1 MWELQKT
8 VMSMQKQ
15 EVKCTSC
22 ESFTENNSK
31 TKYLIVLG
39 FVFTIVII
47 LLEILFDSNITNIV
61 LLVLATP
68 VQIILGKPF
77 YTNFYNKIKQKK
89 TFTVDT
95 LVVVS
100 TTIAYLYSLIATLAG
115 SDAPFFE
122 AATSVLTIF
131 TLGEYIESRV
141 THKTSEGLKEL
152 LALKPKIATVLQNG
166 KEEQID
172 ADEIKINDIVIVK
185 PGEKIA
191 TDGIIT
197 QGYSAID
204 ESMVTGE
211 SIPVDKKEGDSI
223 VGGTINTNGYL
234 QFKANKVE
242 QDTVLANIVRMVENA
257 KTSKAHVQKIADR
270 AVRYF
275 IPIVFLI
282 AISASLYWLLVA
294 QEPISF
300 VVTVFATILVVSCP
314 CALGI
319 ATPMVVSLGIDKGTK
334 QGILIKGGEYLEK
347 LSSIDTLIFDKTG
360 TITKG
365 KPEVTDIISN
375 GNYDESKIL
384 QWAYSVEVKSEHP
397 IAHAIVKKAE
407 KENITAL
414 ELSDFSAIPGRG
426 VLANYAGKEIF
437 VGGQLYHKVKISQ
450 TMENKISN
458 LESDGKT
465 VIVII
470 LEDMLIGIIAVAD
483 TLRDNAKQVINEIK
497 NMGKNVILMSGDN
510 KRTANAVGEELGIDC
525 VIAEVLPETKAYEVK
540 KLQIQG
546 KKVIMVGD
554 GINDAPALT
563 QADVG
568 IAIGSGTD
576 VAMAA
581 GHVILMK
588 SDLQNVVFALKI
600 GEYSLKKIKQNL
612 TISFAYNAITI
623 PIAAGIL
630 FGITNS
636 LILTPGLAALGWII
650 SDGAVFGN
658 SMLMK
663 KFMGVTKVFSEK
675 K

>member
-1 MWELQKT
+1 
-8 VMSMQKQ
+8 MQKQ
-15 EVKCTSC
+15 EIECTSC

-31 TKYLIVLG
+31 TKYLIILG
-39 FVFTIVII
+39 FTLTITII
-47 LLEILFDSNITNIV
+47 LLEIFLDSNITNIV

-68 VQIILGKPF
+68 VQILLGKPF
-77 YTNFYNKIKQKK
+77 YTNFYNNVKQKK
-89 TFTVDT
+89 AFTVDT
-95 LVVVS
+95 LVVFS
-100 TTIAYLYSLIATLAG
+100 TTIAYLYSLIATLVG
-115 SDAPFFE
+115 SNAPFFE

-131 TLGEYIESRV
+131 TFGEYIESRV
-141 THKTSEGLKEL
+141 TQKTSEGLKEL
-152 LALKPKIATVLQNG
+152 LALKPKTATVLQNG

-172 ADEIKINDIVIVK
+172 ADEIKVNDIVIVK
-185 PGEKIA
+185 PGEKIP

-197 QGYSAID
+197 QGYSAVD

-211 SIPVDKKEGDSI
+211 SIPVDKKEGDTI

-234 QFKANKVE
+234 QFKANKVG
-242 QDTVLANIVRMVENA
+242 QDTVLASIVRMVENA
-257 KTSKAHVQKIADR
+257 KTSKAHVQRIADR
-270 AVRYF
+270 AIRYF

-294 QEPISF
+294 QESISF

-360 TITKG
+360 TLTKG

-375 GNYDESKIL
+375 GNYDESKVL
-384 QWAYSVEVKSEHP
+384 QLAYSVEVKSEHP

-414 ELSDFSAIPGRG
+414 ELSDFNAISGRG
-426 VLANYAGKEIF
+426 VLANYSGKKIF
-437 VGGQLYHKVKISQ
+437 VGGPLYHKIKISQ
-450 TMENKISN
+450 TMENKIST

-465 VIVII
+465 VIIVILDNI
-470 LEDMLIGIIAVAD
+470 LVGIIAVAD
-483 TLRDNAKQVINEIK
+483 TLRANAKQVINEIK
-497 NMGKNVILMSGDN
+497 NMGKNIILMSGDN
-510 KRTANAVGEELGIDC
+510 KRTANTVGKELGIDS
-525 VIAEVLPETKAYEVK
+525 VLSEVLPETKAYEVK

-588 SDLQNVVFALKI
+588 SDLQNVVFVLKI

-623 PIAAGIL
+623 PLAAGIL

-663 KFMGVTKVFSEK
+663 KFMRVTKVFSEK

>member
-1 MWELQKT
+1 ME
-8 VMSMQKQ
+8 
-15 EVKCTSC
+15 CIRC
-22 ESFTENNSK
+22 ECSTDDSPK
-31 TKYLIVLG
+31 TKYLILLGLVL
-39 FVFTIVII
+39 TITII
-47 LLEILFDSNITNIV
+47 LFEILFDSNITNIV

-68 VQIILGKPF
+68 VQILLGKPF
-77 YTNFYNKIKQKK
+77 YANFYNNIKQKK
-89 TFTVDT
+89 AFTVDT
-95 LVVVS
+95 LVVFS
-100 TTIAYLYSLIATLAG
+100 TTIAYLYSLIAILAG
-115 SDAPFFE
+115 SNAPFFE
-122 AATSVLTIF
+122 ASTSVLTIF
-131 TLGEYIESRV
+131 TLGEYIERRV
-141 THKTSEGLKEL
+141 TQKTSEGLQEL
-152 LALKPKIATVLQNG
+152 LALKPKIATILRKG

-172 ADEIKINDIVIVK
+172 TDEIKVNDIVIVK

-197 QGYSAID
+197 QGYSAVD
-204 ESMVTGE
+204 ESMITGE
-211 SIPVDKKEGDSI
+211 SIPVEKKEGDVI

-234 QFKANKVE
+234 QFKVNKAAKN
-242 QDTVLANIVRMVENA
+242 TILASIVKMVEDA
-257 KTSKAHVQKIADR
+257 KTSKAHVQRIADR

-294 QEPISF
+294 QEPIHF

-334 QGILIKGGEYLEK
+334 RGILIKGGEYLEK

-360 TITKG
+360 TLTKG
-365 KPEVTDIISN
+365 KPEVTDIIPN
-375 GNYDESKIL
+375 ENYDESKVL
-384 QWAYSVEVKSEHP
+384 QLAYSVEVKSEHP
-397 IAHAIVKKAE
+397 IAQTIVKKAE
-407 KENITAL
+407 KENITVL
-414 ELSDFSAIPGRG
+414 ELSDFKAISGQG
-426 VLANYAGKEIF
+426 VLARYEGKRIF
-437 VGGQLYHKVKISQ
+437 VGGPLYHKVEISQ
-450 TMENKISN
+450 TMENRIST
-458 LESDGKT
+458 LESGGKT
-465 VIVII
+465 VIVVI
-470 LEDMLIGIIAVAD
+470 LDDVLVGIIAVAD

-497 NMGKNVILMSGDN
+497 NMGKNIILMSGDN
-510 KRTANAVGEELGIDC
+510 KRTANAIGQKLGIDN
-525 VIAEVLPETKAYEVK
+525 VLAEVLPETKAYEVK

-612 TISFAYNAITI
+612 IISFAYNAITI

-630 FGITNS
+630 FGFTNS

-650 SDGAVFGN
+650 SDGSVFGN
-658 SMLMK
+658 SLLMK
-663 KFMGVTKVFSEK
+663 KFTRNH
-675 K
+675 

>member
-1 MWELQKT
+1 
-8 VMSMQKQ
+8 MQKQ
-15 EVKCTSC
+15 EIECTSC

-31 TKYLIVLG
+31 TKYLIILGLVL
-39 FVFTIVII
+39 TIIII
-47 LLEILFDSNITNIV
+47 LLEIFLDSNITNII
-61 LLVLATP
+61 LLILATP
-68 VQIILGKPF
+68 VQILLGKPF
-77 YTNFYNKIKQKK
+77 YVNFYNKIKQKK
-89 TFTVDT
+89 AFTVDT

-115 SDAPFFE
+115 SNAPFFE

-141 THKTSEGLKEL
+141 TQKTSEGLKEL
-152 LALKPKIATVLQNG
+152 LALKPKIATVLRNG
-166 KEEQID
+166 KEKQID

-211 SIPVDKKEGDSI
+211 SIPVDKKEGDTI

-234 QFKANKVE
+234 QFKTNKVG
-242 QDTVLANIVRMVENA
+242 QDTVLASIVRMVENA
-257 KTSKAHVQKIADR
+257 KTSKAHVQRIADK
-270 AVRYF
+270 AIRYF

-282 AISASLYWLLVA
+282 AISASLYWFLVA

-360 TITKG
+360 TLTKG

-375 GNYDESKIL
+375 GNYDESKVL
-384 QWAYSVEVKSEHP
+384 QLAYSAEVKSEHP

-407 KENITAL
+407 KENVTAL
-414 ELSDFSAIPGRG
+414 ELSDFNAISGRG
-426 VLANYAGKEIF
+426 VLANYAGKKIF
-437 VGGQLYHKVKISQ
+437 VGGPLYHKVKISQ
-450 TMENKISN
+450 TMENKIST
-458 LESDGKT
+458 LESNGKT

-470 LEDMLIGIIAVAD
+470 LEDVLVGIIAVAD

-510 KRTANAVGEELGIDC
+510 KRTAVAIGREIGIDC
-525 VIAEVLPETKAYEVK
+525 VLAEVLPETKVYELK

-546 KKVIMVGD
+546 KNVIMVGD

-568 IAIGSGTD
+568 ISIGSGTD

-612 TISFAYNAITI
+612 TISFVYNAITI

-663 KFMGVTKVFSEK
+663 RFMRVTKVFS
-675 K
+675 